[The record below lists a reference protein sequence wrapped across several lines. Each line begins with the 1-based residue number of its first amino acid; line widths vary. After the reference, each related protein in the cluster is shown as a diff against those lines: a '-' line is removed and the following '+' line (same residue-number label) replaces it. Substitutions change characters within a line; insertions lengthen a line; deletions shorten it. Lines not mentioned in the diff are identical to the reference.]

1 MSGLG
6 LRRKP
11 CQFCTFFLYSSFKG
25 LSIIFLIY
33 SSLFP
38 NKGNKCSLHCLGSPE
53 ETLRKSPP
61 RFLSTPASGRAAGPG
76 PRVLLL
82 ELWAEPLLF
91 ASEALALNPLLFP
104 SSLPS
109 SPAPCLAQA
118 SSTPHLDSGLVS
130 SLPHSG
136 ALRPAL
142 HTSRCPSE
150 LSRCIPTM

>member
-11 CQFCTFFLYSSFKG
+11 SQFCTFFLYASFKG

-33 SSLFP
+33 SFLFP

-53 ETLRKSPP
+53 ETLRKTSP
-61 RFLSTPASGRAAGPG
+61 RFLSTPASGRVVGPG

-91 ASEALALNPLLFP
+91 ASEALSLNPLL
-104 SSLPS
+104 SLPA
-109 SPAPCLAQA
+109 SPPLQFLASPGLWPSLLSAPLWRSQ
-118 SSTPHLDSGLVS
+118 TRPTHLL
-130 SLPHSG
+130 LP
-136 ALRPAL
+136 
-142 HTSRCPSE
+142 
-150 LSRCIPTM
+150 